1 MCNENKNFHYERS
14 QVNQHFNILI
24 FTNPC
29 KINLKVVCA
38 MKAKNFHY
46 ERSQVNQHFNIYKPM
61 QD

>member
-29 KINLKVVCA
+29 KINITVVCA
-38 MKAKNFHY
+38 MKPKTFHY
-46 ERSQVNQHFNIYKPM
+46 EEVTGTQIF
-61 QD
+61 

>member
-14 QVNQHFNILI
+14 QVNQHFTILI
-24 FTNPC
+24 FTNPAILMIRFMC
-29 KINLKVVCA
+29 NEN
-38 MKAKNFHY
+38 KNFHY